1 MTPWH
6 AALAALAICAA
17 GAALEGLCA
26 GPGVRERLAALR
38 LPRFAPPF
46 AAWMVIG
53 GLYYVICFAVLY
65 RLLRGGLGSGARQVA
80 LTLAV
85 LLLVGNAGWNH
96 FFFRRRDL
104 RASMLYN
111 VAYAGVAVAFAVSL
125 FRADAMAGWIFLP
138 YLVYLVYGSWWGYA
152 LWRLNG

>member
-1 MTPWH
+1 MTPLH

-17 GAALEGLCA
+17 GAALEGVCA
-26 GPGVRERLAALR
+26 GSGVRERLAALR

-53 GLYYVICFAVLY
+53 GFYYVICFAVLY
-65 RLLRGGLGSGARQVA
+65 RLLRGGIGSGPTRVA
-80 LTLAV
+80 LGLAV
-85 LLLVGNAGWNH
+85 LLLVGNAGWNY

-111 VAYAGVAVAFAVSL
+111 VAYAGVAVALAVAL
-125 FRADAMAGWIFLP
+125 FRADATAGWTFLP
-138 YLVYLVYGSWWGYA
+138 YLGYLVYGSWWGYA
-152 LWRLNG
+152 LLRLNG